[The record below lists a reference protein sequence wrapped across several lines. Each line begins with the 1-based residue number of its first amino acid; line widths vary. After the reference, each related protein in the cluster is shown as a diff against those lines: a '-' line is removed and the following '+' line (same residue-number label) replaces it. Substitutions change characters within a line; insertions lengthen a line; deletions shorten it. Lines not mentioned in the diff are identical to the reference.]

1 MDVSKTEKLPPPP
14 GIINSI
20 KMGFDIIATHISAIL
35 LPLLLN
41 LFLWLGPRLRMDAL
55 FNSVKPDVISIWKT
69 GGISAED
76 VQKAMDLYESMIPR
90 INLFWI
96 FHTIPIG
103 ISSLFLPQ
111 GTSQTPFGNPTI
123 LQVSAA
129 SLFGWLFILTLLG
142 WIGGG
147 LYFRSVA
154 WLAMEN
160 MEAAQPLHI
169 SHAIIQTILIS
180 IVWGILSVVVGL
192 PVFFILSLVLQ
203 FNAVVANII
212 VLVLSLASMWVIVPL
227 FFWPHGVFI
236 KGQNVITSILSSVQ
250 MMRFTLPTSSMFV
263 LMVFLL
269 TFGLNF
275 LWSIPPED
283 SWMMLL
289 GIFGQSFVTTA
300 LLAASFI
307 YYRDMNIWLQVVT
320 EKLRSISALK
330 RT

>member
-1 MDVSKTEKLPPPP
+1 MNVSKIENLPPPP

-20 KMGFDIIATHISAIL
+20 KVGFDIVATHITAIL

-55 FNSVKPDVISIWKT
+55 FDSVKTDIVSIWKT
-69 GGISAED
+69 SGISAED
-76 VQKAMDLYESMIPR
+76 IQRAMDLYQSTIPK

-111 GTSQTPFGNPTI
+111 KISQTPLGDPAI

-129 SLFGWLFILTLLG
+129 SLFGWIFFLTLFG

-154 WLAMEN
+154 WLTIAN
-160 MEAAQPLHI
+160 QDTQPIRI
-169 SHAIIQTILIS
+169 SRAIVQTILIS
-180 IVWGILSVVVGL
+180 ISWGILSVVIGV
-192 PVFFILSLVLQ
+192 PVFLVLAIVLQ
-203 FNAVVANII
+203 FSSFIANL
-212 VLVLSLASMWVIVPL
+212 LVLLISLASMWVIVPL
-227 FFWPHGVFI
+227 FFWPHGIFI
-236 KGQNVITSILSSVQ
+236 KQENVITSILSSLK

-263 LMVFLL
+263 LTVFLL
-269 TFGLNF
+269 SFGLNF
-275 LWSIPPED
+275 LWSIPPEN
-283 SWMMLL
+283 SWMTLV

-300 LLAASFI
+300 LLAASFV
-307 YYRDMNIWLQVVT
+307 YYRDMNIWLQVMI
-320 EKLRSISALK
+320 EKMRSMPAVK
-330 RT
+330 QA